1 MPASV
6 LMVQGASSSVGKSW
20 LVTALCR
27 IYARRGLRVAPF
39 KAQNM
44 SNNAAV
50 CADGAEIGRAQAVQA
65 LAAGIEATA
74 DMNPVLLK
82 PEADSRSQ
90 VIVQG
95 RFWRTL
101 SAGVF
106 YRHKRELWTVVTNA
120 FDRLRAQYDLV
131 IIEGAGSPAELNL
144 QAGDIVNMAVARYA
158 QAPVLLIGDIDRGG
172 VFAQLLG
179 TLWLLS
185 PEERALLRGFIV
197 NKFRG
202 DPALFV
208 KGVHILEEKSG
219 RPVLGVV
226 PYAAGLVIPS
236 EDAAS
241 LPVSTQKDAS
251 TAFLDI
257 AVIQLPRIANFD
269 DTDPLRAIPDV
280 HLRFVTSLQALGRP
294 DAVILPGSKS
304 TVSDLLWLRQT
315 GLAAAVR
322 ALADQGVPLV
332 GICGGYQMLGQVIC
346 DPNHVE
352 SSQDKVPG
360 LGLLPITTTFDGDKA
375 TYQVRARI
383 DHDHGWLAALA
394 GVEIGGY
401 EIHMG
406 RTESLSPWLDIV
418 RRNGRQVRVPDGA
431 ISENGRIWGCYVHGI
446 FDNDTLRHAWLTAVR
461 AWREGQSPG
470 VLQPVIDAQS
480 QVQQSLEQWADI
492 VEEALAMD
500 KLDAIIWDEG
510 P

>member
-1 MPASV
+1 MPAPV

-27 IYARRGLRVAPF
+27 IYARRGVRVAPF

-65 LAAGIEATA
+65 LAAGIELSA

-95 RFWRTL
+95 RPWRTL
-101 SAGVF
+101 TAGVF
-106 YRHKRELWTVVTNA
+106 YQHKRELWEVVA
-120 FDRLRAQYDLV
+120 AALDRLRAQYELV

-158 QAPVLLIGDIDRGG
+158 QAPVLLIADIDRGG

-185 PEERALLRGFIV
+185 PEEQALVRGFVV

-202 DPALFV
+202 DPELFV
-208 KGVHILEEKSG
+208 KGVHILQERSD

-241 LPVSTQKDAS
+241 LPAPPRGDVA
-251 TAFLDI
+251 AGMLDI
-257 AVIQLPRIANFD
+257 AVIHLPHIANFD
-269 DTDPLRAIPDV
+269 DADPLGATPDV
-280 HLRFVTSLQALGRP
+280 HLRFVSSALALGNP

-304 TVSDLLWLRQT
+304 TVADLRWLDQT
-315 GLAAAVR
+315 GLAAAIR
-322 ALADQGVPLV
+322 QLAAQGVPV
-332 GICGGYQMLGQVIC
+332 AGICGGYQMLGEAIR
-346 DPNHVE
+346 DPHHLEAAENEVR
-352 SSQDKVPG
+352 G
-360 LGLLPITTTFDGDKA
+360 LGLLPTVTTFAGEKE

-383 DHDHGWLAALA
+383 THGRGWLAPLA
-394 GVEIGGY
+394 GTEIRGY
-401 EIHMG
+401 EIHLG
-406 RTESLSPWLDIV
+406 RTESATPWLEISD
-418 RRNGRQVRVPDGA
+418 RNGGHVSIADGA
-431 ISENGRIWGCYVHGI
+431 ISEDGRIWGAYVHGI
-446 FDNDTLRHAWLTAVR
+446 FENDALRRAWLMAVR
-461 AWREGQSPG
+461 AWRQHKSFSD
-470 VLQPVIDAQS
+470 PVPVVDARA
-480 QVQQSLEQWADI
+480 QVNHSLDRWADV
-492 VEEALAMD
+492 VEKALDMK
-500 KLDAIIWDEG
+500 KLDAIIWEKNA
-510 P
+510 